1 MKLFL
6 ILMAMGVVT
15 YGTRSLPLLA
25 LGRRRIPEPVRRFFR
40 GFPVAVLAAFAA
52 PLILAPEGT
61 LQLGYHNLGLMAAFR
76 PWRLRCGQGVWWRRC
91 SLGLL
96 PLCCCGCSCSA
107 GCSCSVLITWSL
119 CSLFVSFMLISDF
132 SCKGVSFVL

>member
-61 LQLGYHNLGLMAAFR
+61 LQLGYHNLGLMAAFPTLAVALWTR
-76 PWRLRCGQGVWWRRC
+76 SLVAAVFVGAVAMMLLRM
-91 SLGLL
+91 
-96 PLCCCGCSCSA
+96 
-107 GCSCSVLITWSL
+107 
-119 CSLFVSFMLISDF
+119 FM
-132 SCKGVSFVL
+132 